1 MIQILWETQMIK
13 TDTER
18 NRRSEYSHYM
28 KETEF
33 IIKTFIEE
41 NLRCK

>member
-1 MIQILWETQMIK
+1 MIK

-18 NRRSEYSHYM
+18 NRKSEYSHYM

-33 IIKTFIEE
+33 IIKTFTEE
-41 NLRCK
+41 NFRSK

>member
-1 MIQILWETQMIK
+1 MIK

-18 NRRSEYSHYM
+18 NRKSEYSHYM

-33 IIKTFIEE
+33 IIKPSQKKTSGPNNFTSEFY
-41 NLRCK
+41 